1 MEDQNHDFKATPGL
15 AFQGSES
22 QSQVS
27 GSMSAA
33 STDTSATSVSMGNDP
48 VQLQDERSAQ
58 LASAETASEPA
69 SEPAA
74 DSEPRK
80 PEIIEEQLRQQA
92 RDAAKTWDIAHSPES
107 QDVFGRRIGSVKATL
122 DKVFAELDSRPMPTY
137 KPGEPLDPLLE
148 LRENPRL
155 LRAVLKEI
163 NSLRKRLAKLPR
175 TIRPRMD
182 DEPRVITA
190 ADAYLAAAESY
201 WSTELVHS
209 FLDAA
214 QTVDAFTLK
223 ELWTFPSAVKF
234 LLLEEILTQ
243 AQAVIDNPASHTGE
257 GAAMLKRRFNS
268 LRDTIYANWLTNV
281 EELTVFDKVLRQDPA
296 GVYASMDFETREAY
310 RTRVSEIS
318 AASEFTELQIA
329 EAAILLATEGSVS
342 RREQD
347 PRMAVRKA
355 HVGYYLVDKGFP
367 LLSSRVHYRPSFIDR
382 VRLTVLA
389 NAEDFYIGGIEVT
402 AIILIGLFLLPLIPT
417 YPGLFTMMIAFL
429 LLVLP
434 VAQGAVDL
442 ANNTVTALFKAN
454 ALPKMDLAKGIP
466 DAFTTLV
473 AIPTLLMNEKQ
484 TRELIDELEVRYLA
498 NQDPHIHFAL
508 LTDLPDSITRPQTN
522 DSDPI
527 VDLATSLINALNTKY
542 ASRDA
547 GGFMLLHRHR
557 IFNARQGVWMGWE
570 RKRGKLLDLNKLL
583 EGAYDSFPVKAG
595 DMEKL
600 LKVRYVITL
609 DSDTQ
614 LPRGSAHN
622 LIGAMAH
629 PLNRAVIDPEKRIV
643 TEGYGILQPRV
654 GVSVSSASRSR
665 LAAIY
670 SGQTGF
676 DIYTR
681 AVSDTYQ
688 DLFGEGIF
696 TGKGIYE
703 VSTLHA
709 VLDRR
714 FPRNSLLSHDLIEGA
729 YARAGLVTDI
739 EVIDDYPSHYSA
751 YNRRKHRWVRG
762 DWQITQWL
770 FGKVPD
776 ESGRYV
782 KNPISA
788 ISRWKIFDNLR
799 RSLVEPVTFFLLVSG
814 WLGLAG
820 GALYWTLVTLF
831 LLFAPS
837 LVQLA
842 FSLGRAIAEPVQG
855 AAREAWIG
863 FSQAIFITFLNLI
876 FLPHQMLLGIDAVTR
891 SLVRRFITG
900 QRLLEWETAAEAES
914 NKSKV
919 TPVDRYLA
927 ATPLVALLVG
937 VLVALF
943 NTHAIF
949 VALPILILWILEKPV
964 TSWLNSPPRELSL
977 HFEAGQDRFMHLL
990 ALRTWRFF
998 YQYGGESHNYLIP
1011 DNVEEDKLFEAA
1023 RVSPTNYG
1031 LLLNARQAAVTFGYL
1046 TLPEFTSLTLASLAT
1061 YQKLPK
1067 LNGHIYNWYDTR
1079 TLEPIRPITV
1089 SSVDSGN
1096 LAASFYTLHAGANM
1110 MLREPLV
1117 SKSLIQGLRDHLAIL
1132 GELKV
1137 DAHLPPTP
1145 TNEDLTDW
1153 ITWAFHAEKTAP
1165 HPHPASDAPEPQW
1178 WLAELKVRTGAIT
1191 TLICDYLPWLSPQFA
1206 MLHSLPSMQNAIY
1219 RAEDILL
1226 ENAIEVAT
1234 DIDLRLA
1241 RATTASAS
1249 DNAQVLLAEQLRDL
1263 LSRSLPRLN
1272 TLLENIQRII
1282 DDAYRYVAEM
1292 DFAYLIEPNRQMLSI
1307 GYMVEQD
1314 ELHKACYDLLCSEAR
1329 IGAFVAVAKGEAPQ
1343 ASWFKLGR
1351 THTVAYGR
1359 PSLISWTGT
1368 MFEYLMPALWM
1379 RSYPDTLVT
1388 RTLDAVVAIQMAYA
1402 REHNNIP
1409 WGISECG
1416 YSQMDDAGHYHYQAF
1431 GIPAIALKWD
1441 ATAGPIV
1448 SPYSTFLALGINPAA
1463 AMKNLTRM
1471 AKMGWIGAFGFYEG
1485 ADYSYE
1491 PNAPNPKLRKEPI
1504 LVREWMAHHQGMSLL
1519 AILNLLHNNIV
1530 QEWFHANPDLKATEL
1545 LLHEK
1550 PIRVATLL
1558 AEHKEATAGQVSR
1571 KTAA

>member
-1 MEDQNHDFKATPGL
+1 MEDIKPGTMQNLTPETPG
-15 AFQGSES
+15 AVGTQPVAPTPPIDGSILD
-22 QSQVS
+22 
-27 GSMSAA
+27 
-33 STDTSATSVSMGNDP
+33 TDTVAFTVQDNKP
-48 VQLQDERSAQ
+48 VIDQAL
-58 LASAETASEPA
+58 L
-69 SEPAA
+69 
-74 DSEPRK
+74 K
-80 PEIIEEQLRQQA
+80 KQA
-92 RDAAKTWDIAHSPES
+92 RGAAGTWDVAHSPEG
-107 QDVFGRRIGSVKATL
+107 QDIFAKRINATRATL
-122 DKVFAELDSRPMPTY
+122 EQVFAELDSRPMPTY

-155 LRAVLKEI
+155 LRSVLKEI

-182 DEPRVITA
+182 DEPRIVTA
-190 ADAYLAAAESY
+190 ADAYLAATESY
-201 WSTELVHS
+201 WDTGAVTT
-209 FLDAA
+209 FLASA
-214 QTVDAFTLK
+214 QEIDAFTLK

-243 AQAVIDNPASHTGE
+243 AQAVIDKPETHGAA

-268 LRDTIYANWLTNV
+268 LRDTIYATWLSTV
-281 EELTVFDKVLRQDPA
+281 EELTLFDAVLRRDPVN
-296 GVYASMDFETREAY
+296 VYASMDFETREAY
-310 RTRVSEIS
+310 RTRVAEIA

-342 RREQD
+342 RRETD

-355 HVGYYLVDKGFP
+355 HVGYYLIDKGFSE
-367 LLSSRVHYRPSFIDR
+367 LAARVHYRPSFIDR
-382 VRLTVLA
+382 LRLTVLA
-389 NAEDFYIGGIEVT
+389 NAEDFYIGGIEIT
-402 AIILIGLFLLPLIPT
+402 AVILIGLILMPLIPN
-417 YPGLFTMMIAFL
+417 YPGLFAMLFAFL
-429 LLVLP
+429 LLLLP
-434 VAQGAVDL
+434 VTQGAVDL

-454 ALPKMDLAKGIP
+454 ALPKMDLSKGIP

-473 AIPTLLMNEKQ
+473 AVPTLLLSEQ
-484 TRELIDELEVRYLA
+484 QVRDLVDELEVRFLA
-498 NQDPHIHFAL
+498 NQDPNIHFAL
-508 LTDLPDSITRPQTN
+508 LTDLPDSVTRPQTN
-522 DSDPI
+522 DSNPL
-527 VDLATSLINALNTKY
+527 VDLATSLINGLNEKY
-542 ASRDA
+542 GARRA
-547 GGFMLLHRHR
+547 GSFMLLHRHR

-595 DMEKL
+595 DLRKL
-600 LKVRYVITL
+600 LQVRYVITL

-688 DLFGEGIF
+688 DLYGEGIF

-703 VSTLHA
+703 VATLHA

-729 YARAGLVTDI
+729 YARAGLATDI

-799 RSLVEPVTFFLLVSG
+799 RSLVEPITFFLLVSG
-814 WLGLAG
+814 WLGLAC
-820 GALYWTLVTLF
+820 GALYWTLITLF
-831 LLFAPS
+831 LLFIPS

-842 FSLGRAIAEPVQG
+842 FSLGRALAEPVQG

-863 FSQAIFITFLNLI
+863 FSQSMFITFLNLV
-876 FLPHQMLLGIDAVTR
+876 FLPHQMLLGIDAITR

-914 NKSKV
+914 NTGKI

-927 ATPLVALLVG
+927 ATPLVAILVI
-937 VLVALF
+937 VLIALF
-943 NTHAIF
+943 NTHALFIAF
-949 VALPILILWILEKPV
+949 PILFLWAIEQPV
-964 TSWLNSPPRELSL
+964 TRWLNAPPREMTL
-977 HFEAGQDRFMHLL
+977 HFEAGQDRFMRLL

-1011 DNVEEDKLFEAA
+1011 DNIEEEGLFEAD

-1031 LLLNARQAAVTFGYL
+1031 LLLNARQAAITFGYL
-1046 TLPEFTSLTLASLAT
+1046 TVPEFVRLSQASLAT
-1061 YQKLPK
+1061 YEKLQK
-1067 LNGHIYNWYDTR
+1067 LNGHIYNWYNTR
-1079 TLEPIRPITV
+1079 TLEPIHPITV

-1096 LAASFYTLHAGANM
+1096 LAASFYTLHAGAAT

-1117 SKSLIQGLRDHLAIL
+1117 ASNLIQGLRDHLAIL
-1132 GELKV
+1132 SELRV
-1137 DAHLPPTP
+1137 MTNFPPAP
-1145 TNEDLTDW
+1145 SSDELSDW
-1153 ITWAFHAEKTAP
+1153 IAWVFQAEKTGP
-1165 HPHPASDAPEPQW
+1165 HPLAAANASEAEW
-1178 WLAELKVRTGAIT
+1178 WLAETHLRIGAIT
-1191 TLICDYLPWLSPQFA
+1191 TLVCDYLPWLSPQFS
-1206 MLHSLPSMQNAIY
+1206 SLQALSNMQNTAYNI
-1219 RAEDILL
+1219 EDILL
-1226 ENAIEVAT
+1226 GNAIGIAT
-1234 DIDLRLA
+1234 EIDLRLA
-1241 RATTASAS
+1241 HATIASS
-1249 DNAQVLLAEQLRDL
+1249 NDNAQILLAEQLRDL
-1263 LSRSLPRLN
+1263 LSRSLPRLKS
-1272 TLLENIQRII
+1272 LLEDMQRII
-1282 DDAYRYVAEM
+1282 DDAFRFVAEM
-1292 DFAYLIEPNRQMLSI
+1292 DFSYLIEPHRQMLSI

-1359 PSLISWTGT
+1359 PALISWTGT

-1388 RTLDAVVAIQMAYA
+1388 RTLDAVVEIQQAFA

-1416 YSQMDDAGHYHYQAF
+1416 YSQKDDAGHYHYQAF
-1431 GIPAIALKWD
+1431 GIPAVALKWD

-1448 SPYSTFLALGINPAA
+1448 SPYSTFLALGINPTA

-1491 PNAPNPKLRKEPI
+1491 PNAANPKMRKEPI

-1571 KTAA
+1571 KSAA

>member
-1 MEDQNHDFKATPGL
+1 MEEMKPDAHSELTPGQDL
-15 AFQGSES
+15 KHAVEPTPGSPAYAAFMEAPAVGMASPEGES
-22 QSQVS
+22 
-27 GSMSAA
+27 A
-33 STDTSATSVSMGNDP
+33 P
-48 VQLQDERSAQ
+48 
-58 LASAETASEPA
+58 
-69 SEPAA
+69 PAA
-74 DSEPRK
+74 QETETPHFSDEY
-80 PEIIEEQLRQQA
+80 LQQQG
-92 RDAAKTWDIAHSPES
+92 RTAAQSWDISHSPEK
-107 QDVFGRRIGSVKATL
+107 QDVFARRLNATKESL
-122 DKVFAELDSRPMPTY
+122 DQVFAELDSRPMPTY

-155 LRAVLKEI
+155 LRSVLKEMT
-163 NSLRKRLAKLPR
+163 SLRKRLAHLPR

-182 DEPRVITA
+182 DEPRILTA
-190 ADAYLAAAESY
+190 ADTYLAATESY
-201 WSTELVHS
+201 WHTEAVTR
-209 FLDAA
+209 FLTAV
-214 QTVDAFTLK
+214 QSVDAFTLK

-234 LLLEEILTQ
+234 LLLEEILRQ
-243 AQAVIDNPASHTGE
+243 AKAVINNPQSHDE
-257 GAAMLKRRFNS
+257 AGAAMLKRRFNS
-268 LRDTIYANWLTNV
+268 LRDTIYANWLTTV
-281 EELTVFDKVLRQDPA
+281 EELTIFDAVLRRDPA

-310 RTRVSEIS
+310 RTRVSEIA
-318 AASEFTELQIA
+318 AASESTELQIA
-329 EAAILLATEGSVS
+329 EAALELAVAGSAS
-342 RREQD
+342 RRESD
-347 PRMAVRKA
+347 PRMALRKS
-355 HVGYYLVDKGFP
+355 HVGYYLIDKGFP
-367 LLSSRVHYRPSFIDR
+367 DLAARVHYHPSFLDR
-382 VRLTVLA
+382 TRITILA
-389 NAEDFYIGGIEVT
+389 NAEDFYIGGVEIT
-402 AIILIGLFLLPLIPT
+402 AVILIGLILTPLIPG
-417 YPGLFTMMIAFL
+417 YPGLFAMIFAFL

-434 VAQGAVDL
+434 VTQGAVDL

-454 ALPKMDLAKGIP
+454 ALPKMDLTKGIP

-473 AIPTLLMNEKQ
+473 AVPTLLMNESQ
-484 TRELIDELEVRYLA
+484 VRDLVDELEVRYLA

-508 LTDLPDSITRPQTN
+508 LTDLPDSVTRPQTN
-522 DSDPI
+522 DNDPM
-527 VDLATSLINALNTKY
+527 VDLAVSLIHGLNQKY
-542 ASRDA
+542 AARSA
-547 GGFMLLHRHR
+547 GSFMLLHRHR

-614 LPRGSAHN
+614 LPRGSAHA

-688 DLFGEGIF
+688 DLYGEGIF

-703 VSTLHA
+703 VATLHA

-729 YARAGLVTDI
+729 YARAGLATDI

-782 KNPISA
+782 TNPISA

-799 RSLVEPVTFFLLVSG
+799 RSLVEPITFFLLVSG

-831 LLFAPS
+831 LLFVPS

-855 AAREAWIG
+855 AAGEAWIG
-863 FSQAIFITFLNLI
+863 FSQAFFITFLNLV
-876 FLPHQMLLGIDAVTR
+876 FLPHQMLLGIDAITR

-919 TPVDRYLA
+919 TPVDRYLSA
-927 ATPLVALLVG
+927 APLVALFVG
-937 VLVALF
+937 ILVAVF
-943 NTHAIF
+943 NTHALF
-949 VALPILILWILEKPV
+949 VALPILILWVLEKSM
-964 TSWLNSPPRELSL
+964 TTWLNAPPRELTL
-977 HFEAGQDRFMHLL
+977 HLASGQDRLMRLL

-998 YQYGGESHNYLIP
+998 YQFGGESHNYLIP
-1011 DNVEEDKLFEAA
+1011 DNVEEEGLFEAA

-1031 LLLNARQAAVTFGYL
+1031 LLLNARQAAITFGYL
-1046 TLPEFTSLTLASLAT
+1046 TVPEFARLTQASLAT
-1061 YQKLPK
+1061 YQKLQK

-1079 TLEPIRPITV
+1079 TLTPIHPITV

-1096 LAASFYTLHAGANM
+1096 LAASFYTLHAGAAE
-1110 MLREPLV
+1110 MLHQPLV
-1117 SKSLIQGLRDHLAIL
+1117 SSNLIHGLRDHLAIL
-1132 GELKV
+1132 AELKV
-1137 DAHLPPTP
+1137 TTP
-1145 TNEDLTDW
+1145 FPASPATDDLSEW
-1153 ITWAFHAEKTAP
+1153 IAWAFKSEKTGP
-1165 HPHPASDAPEPQW
+1165 HPLAGPNATEAEW
-1178 WLAELKVRTGAIT
+1178 WLAETHLRIGAIT
-1191 TLICDYLPWLSPQFA
+1191 TLVCDYLPWLSPQFDA
-1206 MLHSLPSMQNAIY
+1206 LHTLPSLQNATY
-1219 RAEDILL
+1219 RAEDIRLN
-1226 ENAIEVAT
+1226 NAAGIAAE
-1234 DIDLRLA
+1234 IDLRLA
-1241 RATTASAS
+1241 RATIASGS

-1263 LSRSLPRLN
+1263 LSRSLPRLK
-1272 TLLENIQRII
+1272 TLSEEMHRIV
-1282 DDAYRYVAEM
+1282 DDAYRYVDEM
-1292 DFAYLIEPNRQMLSI
+1292 DFSYLIEPNRQMLSI

-1359 PSLISWTGT
+1359 PALISWTGT

-1388 RTLDAVVAIQMAYA
+1388 RTLDAVVAIQQAFA

-1416 YSQMDDAGHYHYQAF
+1416 YSQKDDAGHYHYQAF

-1448 SPYSTFLALGINPAA
+1448 SPYSTFLALGINPVA

-1485 ADYSYE
+1485 ADYSFE
-1491 PNAPNPKLRKEPI
+1491 PNSPHPKLRKEPV

-1571 KTAA
+1571 KSAA